1 MPEESR
7 NALAALGHPVQ
18 WHTYPMPRTACTHKE
33 LKDISRFANRAGGL
47 SGMAASGNLTLGI
60 DFGTSNSAA
69 AVLQAD
75 GKLHA
80 IALEG
85 ERTSLPTAL
94 FFHADDGHVEYG
106 SAALAAYLSGAEGR
120 LMRSIKSLLGSK
132 LMDEQTVIN
141 GRAASF
147 FDIVVLFFKELKSR
161 SEKRMGHTVT
171 SAVLGR
177 PVHL

>member
-1 MPEESR
+1 
-7 NALAALGHPVQ
+7 
-18 WHTYPMPRTACTHKE
+18 
-33 LKDISRFANRAGGL
+33 
-47 SGMAASGNLTLGI
+47 MASSGNLTLGI

-75 GKLHA
+75 GTLHA

-141 GRAASF
+141 GRVTSF

-161 SEKRMGHTVT
+161 SEQRMGHTVT

-177 PVHL
+177 PVHFVDGDAKRDALAQATLGRAAKAAGFKNVTFQLDRKSVV